1 MGGAGNHYNQVRS
14 ASNFITITFDSGAP
28 RIANGLH
35 RSSVIYAMYKHN
47 LLDDPFIS
55 VKVANDSTDIES
67 SSLEML
73 AIRKQ

>member
-1 MGGAGNHYNQVRS
+1 
-14 ASNFITITFDSGAP
+14 
-28 RIANGLH
+28 
-35 RSSVIYAMYKHN
+35 MYKHN

-73 AIRKQ
+73 ATLENNRSVMSIIFARQFFLNI